1 MSSGPCNPKFQTPS
15 GRCPNAHETT
25 SDPFQRLGRRRP
37 AGARRNRCRSGLDE
51 GERALLET
59 AALLSEGLR
68 PLRQVRPSFQA
79 QLQARLLGQLSPPT
93 TPWWRRLVAVR
104 SSWPLAAL
112 PRGLAGA
119 LAVLLITFLLAG
131 ALVAASS
138 VLRVQRPED
147 GGARDAT
154 SDVLVRPLLP
164 PPGALVYWRVDP
176 PTAAQET
183 GRALAYL
190 PQPPTGL
197 DEPVEVALP
206 ALSALSKGEVA
217 IRTNALVHY
226 QGGGHSVFI
235 ALDEPSATIAQQQ
248 QRLLL
253 GQRTIQL
260 ADGREAW
267 ASFRPQWPESNV
279 VATAMDRFLV
289 VVASDLPAPMVQNRQ
304 VAMTQVRYKRR
315 RCRKLTCLAFPTS
328 PGSGAGHSHVAVS
341 PQGSSASMH

>member
-1 MSSGPCNPKFQTPS
+1 
-15 GRCPNAHETT
+15 
-25 SDPFQRLGRRRP
+25 
-37 AGARRNRCRSGLDE
+37 
-51 GERALLET
+51 
-59 AALLSEGLR
+59 
-68 PLRQVRPSFQA
+68 
-79 QLQARLLGQLSPPT
+79 
-93 TPWWRRLVAVR
+93 
-104 SSWPLAAL
+104 
-112 PRGLAGA
+112 
-119 LAVLLITFLLAG
+119 VLLITFLLAG

-154 SDVLVRPLLP
+154 SDVLVPPLLP

-206 ALSALSKGEVA
+206 ALSALSEGEVA

-235 ALDEPSATIAQQQ
+235 ALDEASATIAQQ

-253 GQRTIQL
+253 GQRTVQL

-279 VATAMDRFLV
+279 VTTAMDRFLV
-289 VVASDLPAPMVQNRQ
+289 VVASDLPAPMVQSLAGQ
-304 VAMTQVRYKRR
+304 VTLVPGRPAPGAAAPAPATDLARAVAHPAPDPGGLTIALGGTTEVWQDRLGPVTFDRWHLRYRFDLGLRGTAGVQDVEVPIEWPEALAARATEAPPVHRFGSLSGGATLGGGGDVTFATGGLDGDVVRAE
-315 RCRKLTCLAFPTS
+315 LARGLSVRVRWSERGEQHEQIFTLP
-328 PGSGAGHSHVAVS
+328 
-341 PQGSSASMH
+341 